1 MHNKINP
8 DRTAFICICFYEG
21 RGKRTSQDRL
31 RTSQIKLE
39 NNSSGEWPDYFTSWI
54 DGLAE
59 FIIYSNDM
67 RELPNNLLKKS
78 ELTAC
83 LCAPGV
89 VAEALEQLMRGDAG
103 QAELTA
109 CVRCDP
115 VLALRLRLLPT
126 DFSLAQPDLLRALLL
141 AAPVAAGAAQAS
153 YAARWRQSIS
163 VAHLAQALAVRSGL
177 ADAEAAW
184 TAGLAHNLADYLD
197 TDITPSAH
205 AADWLNELDADGWL
219 ADAVRYHAEPL
230 ARGRAAYPLVRIVQL
245 AYQLVTRADA
255 VDSVDVRA
263 ALATLQM
270 GAGEAAQLLA
280 DSQALAR
287 QLANRFGLIDAV
299 AQTSSSGFD
308 RLARLYAGQAAQSAL
323 HSHFRRADGTGQ
335 VFTLLQEALRALF
348 GIEHV
353 GLFAPSTD
361 GSLRM
366 TPLISAASGLGAL
379 AIPPDDGHS
388 ALPRALARSAPQQ
401 FERGE
406 TDAAL
411 VDEQI
416 ARLLGVSRFLCQ
428 PLALHDG
435 RVGVLVVGDAAF
447 GLSESPL
454 WRFTLAECSEVL
466 RPLPAVVP
474 APAPAS
480 SPAPAVPVPAPG
492 AATAAGDDIPR
503 DRARRAV
510 HEVANPLTIMR
521 NYVNLLS
528 DRLGADSAV
537 QRDLGIISDEIERVA
552 RIVRGITATE
562 EIAAPAAA
570 LELVS
575 VNSVVSELVRMA
587 LGTLFTPNKV
597 NVQIDLNPDV
607 PPMPLQKDLLKQVL
621 FNLAKNAVEAM
632 HAGGHL
638 KFTTRLVDADGQRQV
653 EIEVADTGPGL
664 PSAVAS
670 HLFEPVISEKG
681 GDHAGLGLTISRSLI
696 ERMNGYLSCS
706 STPKGTHFLIRL
718 PTLQNGQAPLT
729 TTRYGSM

>member
-1 MHNKINP
+1 M
-8 DRTAFICICFYEG
+8 G
-21 RGKRTSQDRL
+21 
-31 RTSQIKLE
+31 
-39 NNSSGEWPDYFTSWI
+39 
-54 DGLAE
+54 
-59 FIIYSNDM
+59 
-67 RELPNNLLKKS
+67 ELPNNLLKKS
-78 ELTAC
+78 GLTAC
-83 LCAPGV
+83 QCAPGV
-89 VAEALEQLMRGDAG
+89 VAEALELLMRGEAA
-103 QAELTA
+103 QAEFAA

-115 VLALRLRLLPT
+115 VLALRLQLLPV
-126 DFSLAQPDLLRALLL
+126 DFCAQPDLLRALLL
-141 AAPVAAGAAQAS
+141 AAPVATGAAQAS
-153 YAARWRQSIS
+153 YVGRWRQSIG
-163 VAHLAQALAVRSGL
+163 VAHLAQALGVRSG
-177 ADAEAAW
+177 AVDAEAAW

-197 TDITPSAH
+197 TDIMPPAH
-205 AADWLNELDADGWL
+205 AADWLEALDPDGWL

-230 ARGRAAYPLVRIVQL
+230 ARGRAAHPLVRIVQL
-245 AYQLVTRADA
+245 AYQLATRADA

-280 DSQALAR
+280 DSQVQVR
-287 QLANRFGLIDAV
+287 QLAQRFGLVDAV
-299 AQTSSSGFD
+299 AQSASGGFD
-308 RLARLYAGQAAQSAL
+308 RLARLYAAQAAQSAL
-323 HSHFRRADGTGQ
+323 HGHFRQSDGSSSQTFG
-335 VFTLLQEALRALF
+335 LLQDSLRALF
-348 GIEHV
+348 GIEHTC
-353 GLFAPSTD
+353 LFAPAVD
-361 GSLRM
+361 GTLRL
-366 TPLISAASGLGAL
+366 TTLIPAGAGLRAL

-388 ALPRALARSAPQQ
+388 ALPRALARSALQQ

-406 TDAAL
+406 ADAAL

-416 ARLLGVSRFLCQ
+416 ARLLGVARFLCQ

-435 RVGVLVVGDAAF
+435 QMGVLVAGDALP
-447 GLSESPL
+447 GLGLSPL
-454 WRFTLAECSEVL
+454 WRFTLTECSEVL
-466 RPLPAVVP
+466 RPAVVP
-474 APAPAS
+474 AAAPPAAPPSVAPAAQS
-480 SPAPAVPVPAPG
+480 
-492 AATAAGDDIPR
+492 DDIPR
-503 DRARRAV
+503 DRVRRAV

-528 DRLGADSAV
+528 ERLGADSAV

-552 RIVRGITATE
+552 RIVRGITLAE
-562 EIAAPAAA
+562 EIAVPAAS

-587 LGTLFTPNKV
+587 LGTLFAPNKV

-638 KFTTRLVDADGQRQV
+638 KFITRLVAADGQRQI

-664 PSAVAS
+664 PAAVAS

-681 GDHAGLGLTISRSLI
+681 GDHAGLGLTISRSLV
-696 ERMNGYLSCS
+696 ERLNGQLSCT
-706 STPKGTHFLIRL
+706 STPQGTRFLIRL